1 MRRIIPILVLSGL
14 LASCSGASETDIT
27 ATVPGPSTTPNQF
40 YTSPATGPVGERF
53 LGVRPVQEPQNVIA
67 TRDQFYIST
76 GTGPV
81 GERFLGVRPV
91 QEPQNVIA
99 TRNQFYISTGT
110 GPVGERFLAAE
121 EAAARFHGNA
131 HRWRSVG

>member
-53 LGVRPVQEPQNVIA
+53 L
-67 TRDQFYIST
+67 
-76 GTGPV
+76 
-81 GERFLGVRPV
+81 
-91 QEPQNVIA
+91 
-99 TRNQFYISTGT
+99 
-110 GPVGERFLAAE
+110 AAE

-131 HRWRSVG
+131 HRWRSLG